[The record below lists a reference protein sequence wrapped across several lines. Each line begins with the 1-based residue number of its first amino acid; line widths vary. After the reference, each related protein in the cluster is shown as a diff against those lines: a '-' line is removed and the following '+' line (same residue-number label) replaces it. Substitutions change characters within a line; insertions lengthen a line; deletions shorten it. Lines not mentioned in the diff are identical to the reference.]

1 MKLLRSIALLVSM
14 LLLFT
19 GCKNEETAEF
29 EAEKAALE
37 MERSEKEAR
46 AAIEEANKM
55 IPLLIE
61 QGKFK
66 DAGEYFAEDVVQIIS
81 GQEPLKGRKAWVQA
95 QKDAAQIGDWHLELE
110 ILDFQFMGDHV
121 VERGRGIQSFT
132 ANEESPMPSMKMVG
146 DYLVYWKKYKD
157 GWKILYD
164 YVVVKNPEAPE
175 NPESSAAQE

>member
-1 MKLLRSIALLVSM
+1 MKLLRSTVLLASM

-19 GCKNEETAEF
+19 GCKNEETAKF

-37 MERSEKEAR
+37 LERAEKEAL

-66 DAGEYFAEDVVQIIS
+66 EAGEYFAEDVVQIIS

-95 QKDAAQIGDWHLELE
+95 QKDAAQIGDWRLELE
-110 ILDFQFMGDHV
+110 IIDFQFMGDHV

-132 ANEESPMPSMKMVG
+132 ANEQSPMPSMKMVG
-146 DYLVYWKKYKD
+146 DYLVFWKKYPN

-164 YVVVKNPEAPE
+164 YVVVQNS
-175 NPESSAAQE
+175 ESQPSEE

>member
-1 MKLLRSIALLVSM
+1 MKIVRSTALLLS
-14 LLLFT
+14 LFLLFT
-19 GCKNEETAEF
+19 GCKNEETAKF

-37 MERSEKEAR
+37 LEGAEKEAR

-61 QGKFK
+61 QGKFG

-95 QKDAAQIGDWHLELE
+95 QKDAAEIGDWQLELE

-121 VERGRGIQSFT
+121 VERGRGIQTFT
-132 ANEESPMPSMKMVG
+132 ANEKSPMPSMQMTG
-146 DYLVYWKKYKD
+146 DYLVFWKKFPN

-164 YVVVKNPEAPE
+164 YVVIQSPEPPTAE
-175 NPESSAAQE
+175 E

>member
-1 MKLLRSIALLVSM
+1 MKKLRSIALLLSM
-14 LLLFT
+14 LLLVA
-19 GCKNEETAEF
+19 GCKDEETAKF

-37 MERSEKEAR
+37 MERAEKEAR
-46 AAIEEANKM
+46 AVIEEANKM

-66 DAGEYFAEDVVQIIS
+66 EAGEYFADDVVQIIS
-81 GQEPLKGRKAWVQA
+81 GQEPLRGRKAWVQA
-95 QKDAAQIGDWHLELE
+95 QKDAAEMGDWNLELE

-132 ANEESPMPSMKMVG
+132 ANENSPMPSMQMTG
-146 DYLVYWKKYKD
+146 DYLVFWKKYKD

-164 YVVVKNPEAPE
+164 YVVIQEPEAPE
-175 NPESSAAQE
+175 VQE